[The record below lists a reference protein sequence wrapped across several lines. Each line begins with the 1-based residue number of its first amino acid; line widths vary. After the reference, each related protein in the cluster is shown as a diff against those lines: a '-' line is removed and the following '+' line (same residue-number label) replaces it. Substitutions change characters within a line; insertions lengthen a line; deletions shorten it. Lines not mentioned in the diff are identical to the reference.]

1 MKYEYD
7 LTNYDANSE
16 FFYIMEKYI
25 LPLMG
30 MVKDPQEGFVELSKY
45 NYEPKA
51 KIDLF
56 EGKLF
61 FVSSLNSKY
70 GFKIDVSKNF
80 QINFLNVVRSVFEYI
95 SKVTFNNFSN
105 GAKRRHNNVKNITD
119 LDVLYKNAVQK
130 GIIDWLFSSKK
141 ERVRAGFARF
151 LDVMEDWSKKTYE
164 GKKVPYAF
172 VISLDDN
179 NNDGLFYLDFLQD
192 EYSATLSDGINS
204 IIELDC
210 NLNFLDYHSITKD
223 NKYDECNLSTS
234 VPYRFAQVITQYTGD
249 KIGVF
254 LLVSGDIFIVKNKKI
269 ELVKREGTWLNF
281 NQEIFI
287 NILEAEFNIDNCLIE
302 SIYATSLD
310 VSFSHGGGI
319 IAIVDDINDLRKN
332 NVYEYLE
339 NNYSMFSTKQNIDEN
354 MKIIPKSILDYIDD
368 LTLDIPDLDKLKAR
382 YPLYFKNEKNKFEKR
397 FTKRNI
403 IIKLLSGKKFFNL
416 DRKLRTE
423 LVSMDGAT
431 ILNKKGDILAV
442 GAIIQNESGSYGGG
456 RGAAAKRLSKYGMAI
471 KISTD
476 GYIEVYINENLKYKI
491 K

>member
-151 LDVMEDWSKKTYE
+151 LDVMEDW
-164 GKKVPYAF
+164 
-172 VISLDDN
+172 
-179 NNDGLFYLDFLQD
+179 
-192 EYSATLSDGINS
+192 
-204 IIELDC
+204 
-210 NLNFLDYHSITKD
+210 
-223 NKYDECNLSTS
+223 
-234 VPYRFAQVITQYTGD
+234 
-249 KIGVF
+249 
-254 LLVSGDIFIVKNKKI
+254 
-269 ELVKREGTWLNF
+269 
-281 NQEIFI
+281 
-287 NILEAEFNIDNCLIE
+287 
-302 SIYATSLD
+302 
-310 VSFSHGGGI
+310 
-319 IAIVDDINDLRKN
+319 
-332 NVYEYLE
+332 
-339 NNYSMFSTKQNIDEN
+339 
-354 MKIIPKSILDYIDD
+354 
-368 LTLDIPDLDKLKAR
+368 
-382 YPLYFKNEKNKFEKR
+382 
-397 FTKRNI
+397 
-403 IIKLLSGKKFFNL
+403 
-416 DRKLRTE
+416 
-423 LVSMDGAT
+423 
-431 ILNKKGDILAV
+431 
-442 GAIIQNESGSYGGG
+442 
-456 RGAAAKRLSKYGMAI
+456 
-471 KISTD
+471 
-476 GYIEVYINENLKYKI
+476 
-491 K
+491 